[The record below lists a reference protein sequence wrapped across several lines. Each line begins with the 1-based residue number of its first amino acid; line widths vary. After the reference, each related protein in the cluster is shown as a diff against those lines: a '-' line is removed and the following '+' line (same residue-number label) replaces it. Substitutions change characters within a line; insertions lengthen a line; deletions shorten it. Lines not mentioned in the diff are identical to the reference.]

1 MTTIAVLR
9 RRTDNLAQRWLR
21 TGGDHARTDASHHR
35 TQPATA
41 TLNHNLHQHLHR
53 QAELLL
59 SARRV
64 INRLQR
70 LCTPALTLI
79 ASLKSP

>member
-9 RRTDNLAQRWLR
+9 RRSDNLAECWLR

-35 TQPATA
+35 THVR
-41 TLNHNLHQHLHR
+41 NCNDNLHQ

-59 SARRV
+59 SARHV

-70 LCTPALTLI
+70 LCASTLSLS
-79 ASLKSP
+79 ASLNSP

>member
-1 MTTIAVLR
+1 MTTIAVPR
-9 RRTDNLAQRWLR
+9 RRSDNLAQRWLR

-41 TLNHNLHQHLHR
+41 TLNDNLHQ
-53 QAELLL
+53 QAERLL

-64 INRLQR
+64 INRLEGLR
-70 LCTPALTLI
+70 APALTPS
-79 ASLKSP
+79 ASAKSP

>member
-9 RRTDNLAQRWLR
+9 RRSDLGQRWLP
-21 TGGDHARTDASHHR
+21 TGSDHARTDASLHR

-41 TLNHNLHQHLHR
+41 TLNDNLDQ
-53 QAELLL
+53 QTELLL
-59 SARRV
+59 SASRV

-70 LCTPALTLI
+70 LCAPTLTLSE
-79 ASLKSP
+79 SLNSP

>member
-9 RRTDNLAQRWLR
+9 RRSDNLAQRWLR

-41 TLNHNLHQHLHR
+41 TLNDNLHQ

-70 LCTPALTLI
+70 RCVPALTLI
-79 ASLKSP
+79 ASLKSL

>member
-9 RRTDNLAQRWLR
+9 RRSNLGQRWLR
-21 TGGDHARTDASHHR
+21 TGGDPARTDASHHR

-41 TLNHNLHQHLHR
+41 TFNDNLDQ
-53 QAELLL
+53 QPELLL

>member
-9 RRTDNLAQRWLR
+9 RRSDLGQRWIR
-21 TGGDHARTDASHHR
+21 TGGDHARTNASSHHR

-41 TLNHNLHQHLHR
+41 TLNDNLDQ

-59 SARRV
+59 SAQRV
-64 INRLQR
+64 INRLKGLR
-70 LCTPALTLI
+70 APALTPS
-79 ASLKSP
+79 ASAKSP

>member
-9 RRTDNLAQRWLR
+9 RRSDSLAQRWLR
-21 TGGDHARTDASHHR
+21 TGGDHARTHASSHH
-35 TQPATA
+35 QSHPATA
-41 TLNHNLHQHLHR
+41 TLNDNLHQ

-59 SARRV
+59 SAGRV

-70 LCTPALTLI
+70 LCASTLSPS
-79 ASLKSP
+79 ASPKSP

>member
-9 RRTDNLAQRWLR
+9 RRSDNLAQRWLR
-21 TGGDHARTDASHHR
+21 TGGDHARTDASSHHQS
-35 TQPATA
+35 QPETA
-41 TLNHNLHQHLHR
+41 TLNDNLDQ
-53 QAELLL
+53 QAERLL

>member
-9 RRTDNLAQRWLR
+9 RPSDNFAQRWLR

-41 TLNHNLHQHLHR
+41 TLNDNLDQ

-59 SARRV
+59 SPRRV

-70 LCTPALTLI
+70 LCASTL
-79 ASLKSP
+79 SLSAPLNSP

>member
-9 RRTDNLAQRWLR
+9 QRSHLGQRWLR

-41 TLNHNLHQHLHR
+41 TLNDNLDQ

-59 SARRV
+59 STGHV
-64 INRLQR
+64 INRLQW

>member
-1 MTTIAVLR
+1 MTTIAALR
-9 RRTDNLAQRWLR
+9 RHSDNLTQRWLR
-21 TGGDHARTDASHHR
+21 TGGDHARTDASSHHR
-35 TQPATA
+35 TQPATS
-41 TLNHNLHQHLHR
+41 TLNDNFDQ

-59 SARRV
+59 STGHV

>member
-9 RRTDNLAQRWLR
+9 RRSDLGQRWLR
-21 TGGDHARTDASHHR
+21 TGGDHARTDASSHHR

-41 TLNHNLHQHLHR
+41 TLNDNPDQ
-53 QAELLL
+53 QIELLL
-59 SARRV
+59 SVRRV

-70 LCTPALTLI
+70 LFGPTHTHSAPLN
-79 ASLKSP
+79 SP